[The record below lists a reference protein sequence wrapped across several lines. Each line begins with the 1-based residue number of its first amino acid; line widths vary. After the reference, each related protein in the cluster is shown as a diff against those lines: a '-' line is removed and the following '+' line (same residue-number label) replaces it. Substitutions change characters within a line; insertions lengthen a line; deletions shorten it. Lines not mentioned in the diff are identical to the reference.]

1 MSEPKG
7 EPTRGVLEG
16 LKPFLAW
23 LPAVELIGRSPVRE
37 MNLEETADVEK
48 EQRQHRDPGA
58 D

>member
-7 EPTRGVLEG
+7 EPTEASQQPSD
-16 LKPFLAW
+16 PFLAW
-23 LPAVELIGRSPVRE
+23 RPAVELIGRMAVVE
-37 MNLEETADVEK
+37 LDLEGKTDAEA